1 MYSKKLA
8 YVGATPL
15 IVNGTLRENV
25 LYGNDLKIED
35 NLILDLAESF
45 KLFEKTEELD
55 LDRQITNKSLSS
67 GQMQKVSFIRAILS
81 KPDILILD
89 ESTSNL
95 DIDSRQIV
103 KNQLKNLQ
111 ITIINSTH
119 NSDEVEYDTRLHI
132 EVNNGLRVVSTT

>member
-1 MYSKKLA
+1 M
-8 YVGATPL
+8 
-15 IVNGTLRENV
+15 
-25 LYGNDLKIED
+25 KIED

-45 KLFEKTEELD
+45 KLFVKTEELD

>member
-35 NLILDLAESF
+35 NLILELAESF

-55 LDRQITNKSLSS
+55 LDKQITNKSLSS

-95 DIDSRQIV
+95 DFDSRQIV

-119 NSDEVEYDTRLHI
+119 NSDEVEYDIKLHI
-132 EVNNGLRVVSTT
+132 EVNKGLRVVSAT

>member
-1 MYSKKLA
+1 
-8 YVGATPL
+8 
-15 IVNGTLRENV
+15 
-25 LYGNDLKIED
+25 
-35 NLILDLAESF
+35 
-45 KLFEKTEELD
+45 
-55 LDRQITNKSLSS
+55 
-67 GQMQKVSFIRAILS
+67 MQKVSFIRAILS